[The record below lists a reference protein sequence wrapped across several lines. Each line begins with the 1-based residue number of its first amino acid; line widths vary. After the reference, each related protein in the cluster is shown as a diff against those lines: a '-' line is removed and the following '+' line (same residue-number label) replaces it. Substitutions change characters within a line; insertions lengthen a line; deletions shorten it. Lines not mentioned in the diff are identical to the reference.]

1 MLSAKN
7 LRKEFATVL
16 AVDDI
21 SLDVHRG
28 GIFGLIGPNGAG
40 KSTTIRMLLNITAPD
55 AGTVLY
61 DGQPFSQAIQNSI
74 GYLPEERGLYRK
86 NKLLDTMLYFA
97 GLRGIET
104 AEAKK
109 RAKEWLGRFDLL
121 SYADRK
127 IEELSK
133 GNQQK
138 IQFVIAILHDPA
150 IVVLDE
156 PFSGLDPVNQIVVKE
171 IFQNLKQQNKA
182 IIFSTHQMETA
193 EKLCD
198 EICLIDHG
206 KIVVEG
212 TLKNVKNQFG
222 LNSLQLDFNGD
233 GSFLK
238 SHPAVKTAT
247 VYENYAELVLN
258 DSAGSKDILPAL
270 IERLDVRRFE
280 FVEPSLNSIFLSV
293 VGAEETIKLSEQP
306 VATPKATLATPNPS
320 ADPRVK
326 KALVSLIMAAVIG
339 LTLIGVEAMK
349 PNMNWTMPAAMAG
362 VILFSVFRYLKTIRD
377 VAAERVMRWEGE
389 GIGHA
394 K

>member
-1 MLSAKN
+1 MLTAKN

-16 AVDDI
+16 AVDDV
-21 SLDVHRG
+21 SLEVLRG
-28 GIFGLIGPNGAG
+28 SIFGLIGPNGAG

-55 AGTVLY
+55 RGAVFY
-61 DGQPFSQAIQNSI
+61 DGKPFTPAIQNCI

-86 NKLLDTMLYFA
+86 NKLLDTIVYFA
-97 GLRGIET
+97 GLRGIES

-109 RAKEWLGRFDLL
+109 RAKEWLSRFDLL

-127 IEELSK
+127 VEELSK

-138 IQFVIAILHDPA
+138 IQFVISILHDPA
-150 IVVLDE
+150 LVVLDE
-156 PFSGLDPVNQIVVKE
+156 PFSGLDPVNQIVLKE
-171 IFQNLKQQNKA
+171 IFQDLKQQNKA

-212 TLKNVKNQFG
+212 TLKNVKKQFG
-222 LNSLQLDFNGD
+222 QNSLHLEYNGD
-233 GSFLK
+233 GSFLRSLPEVK
-238 SHPAVKTAT
+238 SAT
-247 VYENYAELVLN
+247 IYENYAELVLN

-270 IERLDVRRFE
+270 LERLDVRRFE

-293 VGAEETIKLSEQP
+293 VGADETIRHSEKP
-306 VATPKATLATPNPS
+306 AAMAHAAPAVAKTS

-326 KALVSLIMAAVIG
+326 KALVSLILAAIVG
-339 LTLIGVEAMK
+339 FTLIGVEVMK
-349 PNMNWTMPAAMAG
+349 PHTDWSTPALMGG
-362 VILFSVFRYLKTIRD
+362 VILFAVYRYMKTVKD
-377 VAAERVMRWEGE
+377 VTGELAARSEQEN
-389 GIGHA
+389 GHA
-394 K
+394 H